1 MTDQYAD
8 GNAIIE
14 EVHEH
19 QREMALAIV
28 RAVGGMSNSVAND
41 PVSAAMNLAEQVLR
55 EQPPPPGLERR
66 EWLSAL
72 LEKIH
77 RIE

>member
-1 MTDQYAD
+1 MTDKYAD
-8 GNAIIE
+8 GDAIIE

-19 QREMALAIV
+19 QRDMALAIV
-28 RAVGGMSNSVAND
+28 RAVGGMANSVAND
-41 PVSAAMNLAEQVLR
+41 PVSAAMNLAER
-55 EQPPPPGLERR
+55 EQPPLPGLGRR

-77 RIE
+77 RTE